1 MILVAVSPRFVNKIK
16 NYYNNFLV
24 NLSSMGGTD
33 PSNFLNA
40 VGKNPD
46 GTGNGDILL
55 WKRKAERYLVEVCFG
70 CVDFNIYQVPNHT
83 HRFCRLVWFIIFHYS
98 SWRFD

>member
-1 MILVAVSPRFVNKIK
+1 MILVAVSPRLVNTIK
-16 NYYNNFLV
+16 NYNYNFLV

-46 GTGNGDILL
+46 GSGNGDILL

-70 CVDFNIYQVPNHT
+70 CVDFNVYQVPISRSSIVSTSRVYHIP
-83 HRFCRLVWFIIFHYS
+83 LFILEV
-98 SWRFD
+98 